1 MEEMMED
8 GKNRDQ
14 DETEDVKMKLDSVL
28 FKLQSILS
36 DRIEHDPKEYKKSL
50 SIFEKHLDR
59 MPKLNDTALQRA
71 PCTFGQESFAPV
83 RMSKQKKARMIPIQV
98 TARSR
103 RKYTMRGSRVAQSGA
118 PRKENGLTRQL
129 VVGEE
134 EDVVYYKLLGAK
146 KKQKKNKHDIMEL
159 LTMPEEQRKKH

>member
-1 MEEMMED
+1 
-8 GKNRDQ
+8 
-14 DETEDVKMKLDSVL
+14 MKLDSVL

-36 DRIEHDPKEYKKSL
+36 DRIEHDPKGYKKSL

-59 MPKLNDTALQRA
+59 MPKMNDTTLQKAL
-71 PCTFGQESFAPV
+71 CTFGQESFAPV

-103 RKYTMRGSRVAQSGA
+103 RKYTMRGSRVAQGGA

-134 EDVVYYKLLGAK
+134 EDVVYYKLPGAK
-146 KKQKKNKHDIMEL
+146 KKQKKNKHDIMDAVDNVREA
-159 LTMPEEQRKKH
+159 EKKH